1 MVILKSKDEI
11 VKMREAGRLTAK
23 LLNELVKHVAPG
35 IATLELDTLAEEFIV
50 SRGGIPAFKGY
61 HGYPNAITVS
71 INEEVVH
78 AIPTNRKIKEGDLV
92 SLDVGVVYD
101 GYVGDAAFT
110 VPVGDVGSDKLQLIN
125 VTKEAL
131 HRGIE
136 QAKPG
141 NHLGD
146 ISHAVQSYVESF
158 GFSIVRDLVGHGIG
172 RSMHEDPQ
180 VPNYGHPGQ
189 GIKLQSGMVLAIEPM
204 VNMGT
209 YNVEVLSDKWTVVTK
224 DRQPSAHF
232 EHTVAITDNGPE
244 ILTCAD

>member
-11 VKMREAGRLTAK
+11 VKMREAGRLTAN

-110 VPVGDVGSDKLQLIN
+110 VPVGDVGSDKLQLLN